1 MPHAN
6 LAGGDNPLGFIY
18 RLPNA
23 RPQKKKQMRL
33 SYQCYERNSL
43 KGAPLQHFVGKWRI
57 DYLAFSLPENAHK
70 PPLVVLGGAFQNFNS
85 YKFCVERIQTDFPVI
100 LVDLPSLGNNDQVAA
115 ELSMEDLADLL
126 HEFVVQL
133 DLARVSVMG
142 LSLGSVVAS
151 TFAYKHPQLTE
162 KMIVAGIVPRPRKAW
177 RMLMEESR
185 RALDARRW
193 DEFSQAIVLHLVNYG
208 RLEETGLTSTA
219 RRLFQR
225 QMAALTE
232 NERERYMINGRRL
245 TEVEGI
251 LGYPKCEMLVT
262 TGRYDS
268 FTLPHENGGFAAK
281 CPNATF
287 VLIDDADHLPQLE
300 RREESLELFSAFLRG
315 VPLETLKGITV
326 VPKAEIAKLERRTHA
341 RVIPCN
347 TTARLTSESMIG
359 DAFRFDRPA
368 RIIDISFVGCCLQV
382 QSPHSL
388 AEHARDLTLH
398 LSSPEFSFD
407 VLVFEYNEEGV
418 IRCIFKHADIPKTE
432 RWLQTL
438 KDPAFFIRKP
448 ASAPEKSAIRR
459 IY

>member
-1 MPHAN
+1 
-6 LAGGDNPLGFIY
+6 
-18 RLPNA
+18 
-23 RPQKKKQMRL
+23 MRL
-33 SYQCYERNSL
+33 TYQCYNRNSL
-43 KGAPLQHFVGKWRI
+43 KGAPLQHFVGRWRL

-85 YKFCVERIQTDFPVI
+85 YKFCVERIQSDFPVI

-126 HEFVVQL
+126 HEFVVQQEIPK
-133 DLARVSVMG
+133 VSVMG

-162 KMIVAGIVPRPRKAW
+162 KLIVAGIIPRPRKAW
-177 RMLMEESR
+177 RMLMDESR
-185 RALDARRW
+185 RALDARRM

-219 RRLFQR
+219 RRLFQK
-225 QMAALTE
+225 QMAALTP
-232 NERERYMINGRRL
+232 NERERYMVNGLRL

-251 LGYPKCEMLVT
+251 LGHPKCEMLVT

-287 VLIDDADHLPQLE
+287 VLIEGADHLPQLE

-315 VPLETLKGITV
+315 VPLDTLSGITV
-326 VPKAEIAKLERRTHA
+326 LSKPEIQKLERRAHE

-347 TTARLTSESMIG
+347 PVARLTSESMIG
-359 DAFRFDRPA
+359 DAFRFDQPA
-368 RIIDISFVGCCLQV
+368 RIIDISFTGCCLQV

-398 LSSPEFSFD
+398 LSSPDFRFD
-407 VLVFEYNEEGV
+407 VLVFDYTEDGM
-418 IRCIFKHADIPKTE
+418 IRCIFKHANIPETE

-448 ASAPEKSAIRR
+448 MPEREKSAVRR